1 MPLPAS
7 GSSWPIAPFGPVF
20 SQYAT
25 NAAWMEGD
33 SEELRRIYSGG
44 TDRDQTA
51 GVWRGGEYKVG
62 GVRGAVRRWWNGQPA
77 DASKSAT
84 RIHSP
89 LAGNLARLSATM
101 LVSEPPTI
109 RIIKEVPQ
117 EKRQPG
123 EETVEDDIVRRAVLS
138 GPEQDALDQM
148 LGSPEAHIAL
158 RRGSEWAA
166 GIGLTAYSWAWD
178 TIDDEGRTPR
188 LNVHRGETV
197 IPEWQFG
204 RLRAITVTDE
214 YPAKSQVLRH
224 LMRHEPGAIVH
235 ALYLGTD
242 DKLGQPC
249 GFNSQVIRDNAPHLA
264 DIAGVVGAI
273 QQGLTVSIPTGTLRL
288 TAALHINLPTIR
300 FSKSNVLA
308 NLGRADIE
316 GPITEFLD
324 AHDEAWSSWMR
335 DLKIGRGRLYISQ
348 SFLEGRGPGQGAWF
362 NEYAEMITT
371 LNQMNVSDD
380 DMKAGMVPQQF
391 DIRVEEHAKTCEA
404 TKQVVLETAGW
415 SSSSYGDTAEQA
427 VGESATG
434 VVDRAK
440 RTENTRDEKMPH
452 LAITLK
458 QLALSGLDLYRLLN
472 PGKRVGD
479 VDPATI
485 EVKFADVSQIDPE
498 KQARTLQYLQTA
510 KLMSREVGLRNLHP
524 EWDDEDVLRELKRIE
539 KDNPEPIN
547 IDPFATGDVPP
558 ENPNAA
564 AQDAADAGAND
575 SPAGDA

>member
-33 SEELRRIYSGG
+33 TAALQNIYGG
-44 TDRDQTA
+44 GERSVQAGD
-51 GVWRGGEYKVG
+51 GVWRGGQYRTG
-62 GVRGAVRRWWNGQPA
+62 GVRGIARRWWSGQPV
-77 DASKSAT
+77 DLERSAT

-109 RIIKEVPQ
+109 RIINEVAA
-117 EKRQPG
+117 KPG
-123 EETVEDDIVRRAVLS
+123 DTETVEDDIVRRSVLT
-138 GPEQDALDQM
+138 GPEQDALDAM

-178 TIDDEGRTPR
+178 TIDEDGRTPR

-197 IPEWQFG
+197 IPEWNFG

-214 YPAKSQVLRH
+214 YPAQSKVLRH
-224 LMRHEPGAIVH
+224 LMRHEAGYIVH

-242 DKLGQPC
+242 DKLGQSC
-249 GFNSQVIRDNAPHLA
+249 GFNSQIIRDHAPHLA
-264 DIAGVVGAI
+264 DIAGVQGATLS
-273 QQGLTVSIPTGTLRL
+273 GLTVAIPTGTQRL

-348 SFLEGRGPGQGAWF
+348 QFLEGRGPGQGAWF

-371 LNQMNVSDD
+371 LNQMQVADD
-380 DMKAGMVPQQF
+380 DMAKGMVPQQF

-452 LAITLK
+452 LAIALK
-458 QLALSGLDLYRLLN
+458 QLALSGLDLYRLLH
-472 PGKRVGD
+472 PEKRLGE

-524 EWDDEDVLRELKRIE
+524 EWDDEDVLRELRRI
-539 KDNPEPIN
+539 KQDNPQPIN
-547 IDPFATGDVPP
+547 IDPFAVGEVAEP
-558 ENPNAA
+558 NPNAA

-575 SPAGDA
+575 NPAGDA